1 MKISYAITVC
11 DELKELKTLLNK
23 LIEHNIETRHEIIIL
38 HDMSKSNEDMEE
50 YLEYLSENSKIIV
63 YRDLLNKN
71 FSYFKNKLLNI
82 SNGDYIFQID
92 ADEIPS
98 DSILEYLEYILEE
111 NSEVDCFNVPRRNI
125 VEGITQE
132 HIQKWGWNVNEDGY
146 INFNDPQM
154 RIFKN
159 NGDIKWLNK
168 VHEKLYGYKC
178 LSTLPNDFFL
188 WHIKDIHKQELQNN
202 FYNNINQV

>member
-1 MKISYAITVC
+1 MKITYAITVC

-23 LIEHNIETRHEIIIL
+23 LFEYNIQEKYEIAIL
-38 HDMSKSNEDMEE
+38 HDLSKSNVEMDE
-50 YLEYLSENSKIIV
+50 YLEYLQENSNLIIHHSF
-63 YRDLLNKN
+63 LNKD
-71 FSYFKNKLLNI
+71 FATFKNNLLNI

-98 DSILEYLEYILEE
+98 ESILEYLEYILEE
-111 NSEVDCFNVPRRNI
+111 NDDIDCFNVPRRNI

-132 HIQKWGWNVNEDGY
+132 HIQKWGWRIDENGY
-146 INFNDPQM
+146 INPFDPQM

-159 NGDIKWLNK
+159 NGNIKWVNK
-168 VHEKLYGYKC
+168 VHEKLVGYKR

-188 WHIKDIHKQELQNN
+188 WHVKSIKKQELQNN
-202 FYNNINQV
+202 FYGTI

>member
-1 MKISYAITVC
+1 MITYAITVC

-23 LIEHNIETRHEIIIL
+23 LLEYYIQEKHEIVIL
-38 HDMSKSNEDMEE
+38 HDLSKTNVEIDE
-50 YLEYLSENSKIIV
+50 YLEYLKENSNVFIHHSF
-63 YRDLLNKN
+63 LNKD
-71 FSYFKNKLLNI
+71 FATFKNNLLSI

-98 DSILEYLEYILEE
+98 ESILEYLEYILEE
-111 NSEVDCFNVPRRNI
+111 NDDIDCFNVPRRNI

-159 NGDIKWLNK
+159 NGNIKWVNK
-168 VHEKLYGYKC
+168 VHEKLVGYKR

-188 WHIKDIHKQELQNN
+188 WHIKDIKKQELQNN
-202 FYNNINQV
+202 FYNNIH

>member
-1 MKISYAITVC
+1 MITYAITVC

-23 LIEHNIETRHEIIIL
+23 LFEYNIQEKHEIVIL
-38 HDMSKSNEDMEE
+38 HDLTKSNEEMDE
-50 YLEYLSENSKIIV
+50 YLEYLKENSKLLIWHSFL
-63 YRDLLNKN
+63 DKDFASFKNNLLNV
-71 FSYFKNKLLNI
+71 

-98 DSILEYLEYILEE
+98 ESILEYLEYILEE
-111 NSEVDCFNVPRRNI
+111 NDDIDCFNVPRRNI

-132 HIQKWGWNVNEDGY
+132 HIQKWGWRMDENGY
-146 INFNDPQM
+146 INPFDPQM

-159 NGDIKWLNK
+159 NGNIKWVNK
-168 VHEKLYGYKC
+168 VHEKLIGYKR

-188 WHIKDIHKQELQNN
+188 WHIKDIKKQELQNN
-202 FYNNINQV
+202 FYGTI